1 MPHQNWYILRK
12 YIPKKPL
19 ELEYSFHLK
28 KLDTLLLP
36 LHDMDLYYPPQTRIL
51 LLSPS
56 QFLSQILLQILFE
69 ILSLFLPQIQILF
82 ETLSQFLSL
91 ILTLI
96 QFYFQHLVCLFLS
109 AQDLFSLVQW
119 KLSLSLFQILSVFE
133 TLSQF
138 LFLFQNLTLFLS
150 QTQILFE
157 TLSLILIQ
165 FLLHPQIFL
174 VCCSLLLRKMALY
187 CLHLK

>member
-1 MPHQNWYILRK
+1 M
-12 YIPKKPL
+12 
-19 ELEYSFHLK
+19 K
-28 KLDTLLLP
+28 KLDTLPLP
-36 LHDMDLYYPPQTRIL
+36 LHDTDLYYPPQTRIL

-56 QFLSQILLQILFE
+56 HFLSQIQTLSQFQFLSQILLQILFQ

-82 ETLSQFLSL
+82 QILSQFLSL

-119 KLSLSLFQILSVFE
+119 KLALSQSLSQIQIPFEILSQFLSQFQILSRI
-133 TLSQF
+133 L
-138 LFLFQNLTLFLS
+138 
-150 QTQILFE
+150 ILFE
-157 TLSLILIQ
+157 ILSLSLIQ
-165 FLLHPQIFL
+165 SPLHPQIFL
-174 VCCSLLLRKMALY
+174 VCCSLLLRKRALC

>member
-1 MPHQNWYILRK
+1 M
-12 YIPKKPL
+12 
-19 ELEYSFHLK
+19 K

-36 LHDMDLYYPPQTRIL
+36 LHDTDLYYPPQTWIL

-56 QFLSQILLQILFE
+56 QILLQIL
-69 ILSLFLPQIQILF
+69 SQFLPQIQILF
-82 ETLSQFLSL
+82 EILSQFLSL

-119 KLSLSLFQILSVFE
+119 KLSLSLFQILSLFE
-133 TLSQF
+133 
-138 LFLFQNLTLFLS
+138 TLFLS
-150 QTQILFE
+150 LILSQTHILFE
-157 TLSLILIQ
+157 ILSLFLPLILIQ

-174 VCCSLLLRKMALY
+174 VCYSLLLRKMALY

>member
-1 MPHQNWYILRK
+1 MRK

-56 QFLSQILLQILFE
+56 QFLSQIQTLSQFQFLSQILFE

-82 ETLSQFLSL
+82 EALSLFLS
-91 ILTLI
+91 LI

-138 LFLFQNLTLFLS
+138 QFLFQNLTLFLS
-150 QTQILFE
+150 LILSQTHILFE
-157 TLSLILIQ
+157 IGPPRPRWPGSAAAASMTRWSGKGR
-165 FLLHPQIFL
+165 P
-174 VCCSLLLRKMALY
+174 VPASR
-187 CLHLK
+187 